1 MQKEGRWTSIQGN
14 IIVLFHCCFYRKR
27 RHKQFSQIDCTTDL
41 HITWGNCIG
50 KCKHSHDYDMTVYQ
64 FPITVYRK
72 QTASKWV
79 SCVLCP
85 ACSMQGLLL
94 VVVPTNCHVHV
105 IYVIC
110 IFKHY
115 PEVIGQTMPTEIF
128 PCTRKEVQRYFARV
142 TYFLEG
148 L

>member
-1 MQKEGRWTSIQGN
+1 
-14 IIVLFHCCFYRKR
+14 
-27 RHKQFSQIDCTTDL
+27 
-41 HITWGNCIG
+41 
-50 KCKHSHDYDMTVYQ
+50 
-64 FPITVYRK
+64 
-72 QTASKWV
+72 
-79 SCVLCP
+79 
-85 ACSMQGLLL
+85 MQGLLL

-142 TYFLEG
+142 TYFFRGIVEVAENKIQLAYNFG
-148 L
+148 FG